1 MDTSKAMD
9 ELRKIKEELSL
20 LYLSQTPEER
30 RRDSEEAIKIAEAR
44 LGRPIKTVDYSRSGQ
59 AAKEEAVHV

>member
-1 MDTSKAMD
+1 MNTSKAME
-9 ELRKIKEELSL
+9 ELRKIKEQCSL
-20 LYLSQTPEER
+20 ERLARTPEEEKR
-30 RRDSEEAIKIAEAR
+30 HSEEVMKRAEAR